1 LVRKELTIS
10 PPQLN
15 LNTIFFDA
23 GAYCAADRQTMTS
36 WKIPHSILRQVVWRY
51 GLAVASVGVALALA
65 LLLGRGFDVRG
76 ALFLTAVVLT
86 AWFGG
91 MVPGL
96 TALLLSLFSLGY
108 FFQPLVPY
116 VEWAGIRVPYRVLSL
131 TVFASLALIVCWLS
145 ASRRRAEEAL
155 RESQQRW
162 RSLTEALP
170 QLVWGARPDGWCD
183 YFSTQWTN
191 YTGVEES
198 ELLGWRW
205 MDALHPD
212 DREPTRQF
220 WTESVAGRR
229 PYDVE
234 YRIRRSDG
242 TYGWFKTRG
251 TPIRNSDGAIVK
263 WFGTCTDITD
273 RKRAEQVLKDQ
284 ELELRQARDLLETKV
299 MERTKELRRSEAYL
313 EEAQRLSR
321 TGSFGWNVL
330 GGDIYWSEET
340 FRIFEYGRETRPGLE
355 LVLERTHPEDRVR
368 VQQLVDRAS
377 QNTEDFDIQ
386 HRLLMPD
393 GSVKD
398 VHVVGHLLEA
408 GQSGKTE
415 LVGAITDITERK
427 RAETA
432 LRQTEA
438 YLEEAQRLSHTGSWA
453 WNIARRENVHWS
465 QEQYRL
471 FGLDPKS
478 DSSSFEKAFQ
488 RIHPEDQATFNEVV
502 ERAIRER
509 SDFEVDY
516 RTVLPDSSTKY
527 LHSVGHPVFSASGEL
542 VEFVGTGIDI
552 TERRQAEKER
562 ERLRQVQADLAH
574 ISRATTIGELTAS
587 LAHEI
592 NQPITAAA
600 TDAKTCLRWL
610 AHEQPDIAEAREA
623 AARMVNA
630 VTRAADIISRLRQL
644 FKKGAPQANLVD
656 VSEVI
661 QEMVVLLRNEAS
673 RHSVSILT
681 ELSEDLPRFM
691 TDRVQLQQVLMNLML
706 NGIEAM
712 QDTEAERRLT
722 IRSLMPEQGQL
733 LISVSDTGTGIPQ
746 EQADQIFKAFF
757 STKAQGT
764 GMGLS
769 ISRSIVESHGGR
781 LWATA
786 NSGRGATFSFTLPT
800 VATQE

>member
-1 LVRKELTIS
+1 MTGWKT
-10 PPQLN
+10 PP
-15 LNTIFFDA
+15 
-23 GAYCAADRQTMTS
+23 
-36 WKIPHSILRQVVWRY
+36 PILRRVVWRY
-51 GLAVASVGVALALA
+51 GLALGSVGVALAAA

-91 MVPGL
+91 IVPGV
-96 TALLLSLFSLGY
+96 TALLLSLLSLGY
-108 FFQPLVPY
+108 LFPPLVPY
-116 VEWAGIRVPYRVLSL
+116 VELAGIRVPYRALSL
-131 TVFASLALIVCWLS
+131 TAFASLALIVCWLS

-155 RESQQRW
+155 RQSEQRW

-170 QLVWGARPDGWCD
+170 QLVWGARPDGECD
-183 YFSTQWTN
+183 YFSAQWTN
-191 YTGVEES
+191 YTGVGES
-198 ELLGWRW
+198 DLLGWRW

-220 WTESVAGRR
+220 WMESVAGRQ
-229 PYDVE
+229 PYDVD

-251 TPIRNSDGAIVK
+251 TPVRDSDGTIVK

-273 RKRAEQVLKDQ
+273 RKRAEQTLKDQ
-284 ELELRQARDLLETKV
+284 EMELRQARDLLEIKV
-299 MERTKELRRSEAYL
+299 MERTKEQRRNEAYL
-313 EEAQRLSR
+313 AEAQKLSK
-321 TGSFGWNVL
+321 TGSFGWNVF
-330 GGDIYWSEET
+330 GGEINWSDET
-340 FRIFEYGRETRPGLE
+340 FRIFEYGRETKPGLE

-368 VQQLVDRAS
+368 LQQVIDRAS
-377 QNTEDFDIQ
+377 QNANEFDVE
-386 HRLLMPD
+386 HRLRMPN
-393 GSVKD
+393 GSVKH
-398 VHVVGHLLEA
+398 VHVVGHLLET
-408 GQSGKTE
+408 GQPGKTE

-453 WNIARRENVHWS
+453 WNVARRENIHWS

-478 DSSSFEKAFQ
+478 DSPSFEAAFQ
-488 RIHPEDQATFNEVV
+488 RIHPEDQATFNKVL
-502 ERAIRER
+502 ERAIREK
-509 SDFEVDY
+509 SDFEVEF
-516 RTVLPDSSTKY
+516 RIVLPDGSTRY
-527 LHSVGHPVFSASGEL
+527 IRSVGHPVFSASGEL
-542 VEFVGTGIDI
+542 VEFVGTGMDI

-574 ISRATTIGELTAS
+574 INRATTMGELTAS

-600 TDAKTCLRWL
+600 TDARTCLRWL
-610 AHEQPDIAEAREA
+610 AREQPDIGEARES

-630 VTRAADIISRLRQL
+630 VTRAADIVSRLRQL
-644 FKKGAPQANLVD
+644 FKKGAPQTDLVD
-656 VSEVI
+656 VTEVI
-661 QEMVVLLRNEAS
+661 QEMVVLLRSEAS

-681 ELSEDLPRFM
+681 ELSEDLPRVVA
-691 TDRVQLQQVLMNLML
+691 DRVQLQQVLMNLML

-712 QDTEAERRLT
+712 QDTKSEHQLT
-722 IRSLMPEQGQL
+722 IRALMAERGQL
-733 LISVSDTGTGIPQ
+733 LISVTDTGVGVSS
-746 EQADQIFKAFF
+746 EQADQIFNAFF

-781 LWATA
+781 LWAIS
-786 NSGRGATFSFTLPT
+786 NSGRGATFSFTLPS
-800 VATQE
+800 AEAQK

>member
-1 LVRKELTIS
+1 MTGWNIS
-10 PPQLN
+10 PP
-15 LNTIFFDA
+15 
-23 GAYCAADRQTMTS
+23 
-36 WKIPHSILRQVVWRY
+36 ILRHVVWRY
-51 GLAVASVGVALALA
+51 GLAVVSVGVALAVA
-65 LLLGRGFDVRG
+65 LLFGRGFDVRG
-76 ALFLTAVVLT
+76 ALFLTAVALT

-96 TALLLSLFSLGY
+96 AALLLSLLSLGY

-116 VEWAGIRVPYRVLSL
+116 VEIAGIRVPYRVLSL
-131 TVFASLALIVCWLS
+131 TFFASLALIVCWLS
-145 ASRRRAEEAL
+145 ASRRRTEEAL
-155 RESQQRW
+155 RESEQRW
-162 RSLTEALP
+162 RNLTEALP
-170 QLVWGARPDGWCD
+170 QLVWGARPDGGCD

-191 YTGVEES
+191 YTGVGES
-198 ELLGWRW
+198 DLLGWGW

-220 WTESVAGRR
+220 WTESAAGRH

-251 TPIRNSDGAIVK
+251 TPIRDADGSIVK

-273 RKRAEQVLKDQ
+273 RKRAEQTLKDQ
-284 ELELRQARDLLETKV
+284 ELELRQARDLLEIKV

-313 EEAQRLSR
+313 EEAQRLSK
-321 TGSFGWNVL
+321 TGSFGWNVF
-330 GGDIYWSEET
+330 GGEIYWSEET
-340 FRIFEYGRETRPGLE
+340 FRIFEYGREIKPGLE

-368 VQQLVDRAS
+368 VQQVIDRAS
-377 QNTEDFDIQ
+377 QNAKDFDLE

-393 GSVKD
+393 GSVKH
-398 VHVVGHLLEA
+398 VHVVGHLLKTD
-408 GQSGKTE
+408 QPGKNE

-427 RAETA
+427 RAEAA

-471 FGLDPKS
+471 FGLDPKG
-478 DSSSFEKAFQ
+478 DSSSFEKASQ
-488 RIHPEDQATFNEVV
+488 RIHLEDRGAFDKAV
-502 ERAIRER
+502 EQAIRER
-509 SDFEVDY
+509 SDFEVDF
-516 RTVLPDSSTKY
+516 RTVLPDGSTKY
-527 LHSVGHPVFSASGEL
+527 IRSVGHPVFSASGEL
-542 VEFVGTGIDI
+542 VEFVGTGMDI

-562 ERLRQVQADLAH
+562 ERLRQVEADLAH
-574 ISRATTIGELTAS
+574 ITRATTMGELTAS

-600 TDAKTCLRWL
+600 TDARTCLRWL
-610 AHEQPDIAEAREA
+610 AREQPDLGEAREA

-630 VTRAADIISRLRQL
+630 VTRAADIVSRLRQL
-644 FKKGAPQANLVD
+644 FKKGAPHTDLVD

-661 QEMVVLLRNEAS
+661 QEMVVVLRSEAS

-681 ELSEDLPRFM
+681 ELSEDLPRVVA
-691 TDRVQLQQVLMNLML
+691 DRVQLQQVLMNLML

-712 QDTEAERRLT
+712 QDAKTERQLT
-722 IRSLMPEQGQL
+722 IRSLVAEPGQL
-733 LISVSDTGTGIPQ
+733 LISVTDTGVGVPR
-746 EQADQIFKAFF
+746 EQADQIFNAFF

-781 LWATA
+781 LWATS
-786 NSGRGATFSFTLPT
+786 NSGRGATFNFTLPT
-800 VATQE
+800 AGAAGMTPVGSPAIPRC

>member
-1 LVRKELTIS
+1 
-10 PPQLN
+10 
-15 LNTIFFDA
+15 
-23 GAYCAADRQTMTS
+23 MTS
-36 WKIPHSILRQVVWRY
+36 WKIPPPILRQVVWRY
-51 GLAVASVGVALALA
+51 GLAVVSVGVALVVTLSF
-65 LLLGRGFDVRG
+65 GRGFDIRG
-76 ALFLTAVVLT
+76 ALFLTAVAVT

-91 MVPGL
+91 MAPGL
-96 TALLLSLFSLGY
+96 AALLLSLLSLGY

-116 VEWAGIRVPYRVLSL
+116 VEIGGIRVPYRVLSL
-131 TVFASLALIVCWLS
+131 TFFASLALIVCWLS

-155 RESQQRW
+155 RESEQRW

-170 QLVWGARPDGWCD
+170 QLVWGARPDGECD
-183 YFSTQWTN
+183 YFSAQWTN
-191 YTGVEES
+191 YTGVKEID
-198 ELLGWRW
+198 LLGWRW

-220 WTESVAGRR
+220 WTESVAGRH

-251 TPIRNSDGAIVK
+251 TPIRDADGSIVK

-273 RKRAEQVLKDQ
+273 RKRAEQALKDQ
-284 ELELRQARDLLETKV
+284 ELELRQARDLLESKV
-299 MERTKELRRSEAYL
+299 MERTEQLGRSEAYL
-313 EEAQRLSR
+313 AEAQKLSK
-321 TGSFGWNVL
+321 TGSFGWNVSS
-330 GGDIYWSEET
+330 GAIYWSEET
-340 FRIFEYGRETRPGLE
+340 FRIFEYGRETKPGLD
-355 LVLERTHPEDRVR
+355 LVLQRAHPEDRVR
-368 VQQLVDRAS
+368 VQQAIDRAL
-377 QNTEDFDIQ
+377 QDAKDFDLE

-393 GSVKD
+393 GSVKH
-398 VHVVGHLLEA
+398 VHSVGHLL
-408 GQSGKTE
+408 GTDQPGKTE

-432 LRQTEA
+432 LRHTEA

-453 WNIARRENVHWS
+453 WNVARRENIHWS

-471 FGLDPKS
+471 FGLDPNS
-478 DSSSFEKAFQ
+478 DSLAFETAYR
-488 RIHPEDQATFNEVV
+488 RIHPEDQATFNEVL

-509 SDFEVDY
+509 SDFEVDF
-516 RTVLPDSSTKY
+516 RIVLPDGSTKY
-527 LHSVGHPVFSASGEL
+527 IRSVGHPVFNASGEP
-542 VEFVGTGIDI
+542 VEFVGTGIDL

-574 ISRATTIGELTAS
+574 ISRATTMGELTAS

-592 NQPITAAA
+592 NQPIAAAA
-600 TDAKTCLRWL
+600 TDARTCLRWL
-610 AHEQPDIAEAREA
+610 AREQPDIGEARES

-644 FKKGAPQANLVD
+644 FKKGAPQTSLVD

-661 QEMVVLLRNEAS
+661 QEMVVLLRSEAS

-681 ELSEDLPRFM
+681 ELSAGLPRVVA
-691 TDRVQLQQVLMNLML
+691 DRVQLQQVLMNLML

-712 QDTEAERRLT
+712 QDTETEGQLT
-722 IRSLMPEQGQL
+722 IKSLMAEGGQL
-733 LISVSDTGTGIPQ
+733 LISVSDTGVGLPP
-746 EQADQIFKAFF
+746 EQADQIFNAFF

-781 LWATA
+781 MWATA
-786 NSGRGATFSFTLPT
+786 NSRRGATLNFTLPT
-800 VATQE
+800 AAAQQ

>member
-1 LVRKELTIS
+1 
-10 PPQLN
+10 
-15 LNTIFFDA
+15 
-23 GAYCAADRQTMTS
+23 MTDL
-36 WKIPHSILRQVVWRY
+36 KIPPPILRQVVWRY
-51 GLAVASVGVALALA
+51 GLAVGSVGVALAVA

-76 ALFLTAVVLT
+76 ALFLTAVALT

-96 TALLLSLFSLGY
+96 TASLLSLLSLGY
-108 FFQPLVPY
+108 FFPPLVPY
-116 VEWAGIRVPYRVLSL
+116 VELAGIRMPYRVLSL
-131 TVFASLALIVCWLS
+131 AFFASLALIVCWLS

-155 RESQQRW
+155 RESEQRW

-198 ELLGWRW
+198 DLLGWDW

-220 WTESVAGRR
+220 WTESVAGRQ

-242 TYGWFKTRG
+242 SYGWFKTRG
-251 TPIRNSDGAIVK
+251 TPIRDSDGTIVK

-273 RKRAEQVLKDQ
+273 RKRAEQTLEDQ
-284 ELELRQARDLLETKV
+284 ELELRQARDLLEIKV
-299 MERTKELRRSEAYL
+299 MERTKELRRNEAYL
-313 EEAQRLSR
+313 AEAQKLSK
-321 TGSFGWNVL
+321 TGSFGWNVSA
-330 GGDIYWSEET
+330 GEIYWTEEA
-340 FRIFEYGRETRPGLE
+340 FRIFEYGRETTPGIE
-355 LVLERTHPEDRVR
+355 LILERTHPEDRVR
-368 VQQLVDRAS
+368 VQQAIERVS
-377 QNTEDFDIQ
+377 QSTKDFDVE

-393 GSVKD
+393 GSVKH
-398 VHVVGHLLEA
+398 VQVVGHLLET
-408 GQSGKTE
+408 GQAGKTE

-427 RAETA
+427 RAEAA

-453 WNIARRENVHWS
+453 WNVARRENIHWS

-471 FGLDPKS
+471 FGFDPKS
-478 DSSSFEKAFQ
+478 DSLSFEAAYQ
-488 RIHPEDQATFNEVV
+488 RIHPEDQATFNKVLEQ
-502 ERAIRER
+502 AIRER
-509 SDFEVDY
+509 SDFEVDF
-516 RTVLPDSSTKY
+516 RIVLPDGSTKY
-527 LHSVGHPVFSASGEL
+527 SRSVGHPVFSASGEV
-542 VEFVGTGIDI
+542 VELVGTGIDM

-574 ISRATTIGELTAS
+574 ISRATTVGELTAS

-600 TDAKTCLRWL
+600 TDARTCLRWL
-610 AHEQPDIAEAREA
+610 AREQPDIGEARESA
-623 AARMVNA
+623 TRMVNA

-644 FKKGAPQANLVD
+644 FKKGAPQTNLVD

-661 QEMVVLLRNEAS
+661 QEMVVLLRSEAS

-681 ELSEDLPRFM
+681 QLAEGLPRVVA
-691 TDRVQLQQVLMNLML
+691 DWVQLQQVLMNLML

-712 QDTEAERRLT
+712 QDAKTERQLT
-722 IRSLMPEQGQL
+722 IRSLMAERGQL
-733 LISVSDTGTGIPQ
+733 LISVTDTGAGVPG
-746 EQADQIFKAFF
+746 EQAAQIFNAFF
-757 STKAQGT
+757 TTKAQGT

-781 LWATA
+781 LWATS
-786 NSGRGATFSFTLPT
+786 NPGRGATFSFTLPT
-800 VATQE
+800 AGAPQ

>member
-1 LVRKELTIS
+1 MTNWRI
-10 PPQLN
+10 PP
-15 LNTIFFDA
+15 
-23 GAYCAADRQTMTS
+23 
-36 WKIPHSILRQVVWRY
+36 PILRQVVSRY
-51 GLAVASVGVALALA
+51 GLAVVSVGVALVVTLSF
-65 LLLGRGFDVRG
+65 GRGFDIRG
-76 ALFLTAVVLT
+76 ALFLTAVAVT

-91 MVPGL
+91 ITPGL
-96 TALLLSLFSLGY
+96 AALLLSLLSLGY

-116 VEWAGIRVPYRVLSL
+116 VEIGGIRLPYRVLSL
-131 TVFASLALIVCWLS
+131 TFFASLALIVCWLS

-155 RESQQRW
+155 RESEQRW

-170 QLVWGARPDGWCD
+170 QLVWGARPDGECD
-183 YFSTQWTN
+183 YFSAQWTN
-191 YTGVEES
+191 YTGVKES

-205 MDALHPD
+205 METLHPD

-220 WTESVAGRR
+220 WMESVAGRQR
-229 PYDVE
+229 YDVE

-251 TPIRNSDGAIVK
+251 TPIRDTDGSIVK

-273 RKRAEQVLKDQ
+273 RKRAEQALKDQ
-284 ELELRQARDLLETKV
+284 ELELRQARDLLEIKV

-313 EEAQRLSR
+313 EEAQRLSK
-321 TGSFGWNVL
+321 TGSFGWNVF

-340 FRIFEYGRETRPGLE
+340 FRIFEYGRETKPGLD

-368 VQQLVDRAS
+368 VQQVIDRAS
-377 QNTEDFDIQ
+377 QNAKDFDLE
-386 HRLLMPD
+386 HRLLMAD
-393 GSVKD
+393 GSVKH
-398 VHVVGHLLEA
+398 VHVVGHLQET
-408 GQSGKTE
+408 GQPGKTE
-415 LVGAITDITERK
+415 FVGAITDITERK
-427 RAETA
+427 RVETA

-438 YLEEAQRLSHTGSWA
+438 YLEEGQRLSHTGSWA
-453 WNIARRENVHWS
+453 WNVARRENIHWS

-478 DSSSFEKAFQ
+478 DSLSFETAYQ
-488 RIHPEDQATFNEVV
+488 RIHPEDHSTFNRVL

-509 SDFEVDY
+509 SDFEVDF
-516 RTVLPDSSTKY
+516 RIVLPDGSTKY
-527 LHSVGHPVFSASGEL
+527 SRSVGHPVFSASGEL
-542 VEFVGTGIDI
+542 VEFVGTGIDM
-552 TERRQAEKER
+552 TERRQAERER

-574 ISRATTIGELTAS
+574 ISRATTMGELTAS

-600 TDAKTCLRWL
+600 TDARTCLRWL
-610 AHEQPDIAEAREA
+610 AREQPDLEEARES

-630 VTRAADIISRLRQL
+630 VTRAADIITRLRQL
-644 FKKGAPQANLVD
+644 FKKGAPQTNLVD

-661 QEMVVLLRNEAS
+661 QEMVVLLRSEAS

-681 ELSEDLPRFM
+681 ELSDDLPRVAA
-691 TDRVQLQQVLMNLML
+691 DRVQLQQVLMNLML

-712 QDTEAERRLT
+712 QDMKAEGQLT
-722 IRSLMPEQGQL
+722 IKSLMAEGGQL
-733 LISVSDTGTGIPQ
+733 LISVSDTGVGLPR
-746 EQADQIFKAFF
+746 EQADQIFNAFF

-781 LWATA
+781 MWATS
-786 NSGRGATFSFTLPT
+786 NPGRGATFNFTLPT
-800 VATQE
+800 AAAQQ

>member
-1 LVRKELTIS
+1 
-10 PPQLN
+10 
-15 LNTIFFDA
+15 
-23 GAYCAADRQTMTS
+23 
-36 WKIPHSILRQVVWRY
+36 
-51 GLAVASVGVALALA
+51 LAVVSVGAALVVTLSF
-65 LLLGRGFDVRG
+65 GRGFDVRG
-76 ALFLTAVVLT
+76 ALFLTAVAVT

-91 MVPGL
+91 MAPGL
-96 TALLLSLFSLGY
+96 AALLLSLLSLGY

-116 VEWAGIRVPYRVLSL
+116 VEIGGIRVPYRVLSL
-131 TVFASLALIVCWLS
+131 TFFASLALIVCWLS

-155 RESQQRW
+155 RESEQRW

-170 QLVWGARPDGWCD
+170 QLVWGARPDGECD
-183 YFSTQWTN
+183 YFSAQWTN
-191 YTGVEES
+191 YTGVKEIG
-198 ELLGWRW
+198 LLGWRW

-212 DREPTRQF
+212 DREPTRRF
-220 WTESVAGRR
+220 WTESVAGRH

-251 TPIRNSDGAIVK
+251 TPIRDADGSIVK

-273 RKRAEQVLKDQ
+273 RKRAEQALKDQ
-284 ELELRQARDLLETKV
+284 ELELRQARDLLESKV
-299 MERTKELRRSEAYL
+299 MERTEQLGRSEAYL
-313 EEAQRLSR
+313 AEAQKLSK
-321 TGSFGWNVL
+321 TGSFGWNVSS
-330 GGDIYWSEET
+330 GAIYWSEET
-340 FRIFEYGRETRPGLE
+340 FRIFEYGRETKPGLD
-355 LVLERTHPEDRVR
+355 LVLQRAHPEDRVR
-368 VQQLVDRAS
+368 VQQAIDRAL
-377 QNTEDFDIQ
+377 QNAKDFDLE

-393 GSVKD
+393 GSVKH
-398 VHVVGHLLEA
+398 VHSVGHLLA
-408 GQSGKTE
+408 TDQPGKTE

-453 WNIARRENVHWS
+453 WNVARRENIHWS

-471 FGLDPKS
+471 FGLDPIS
-478 DSSSFEKAFQ
+478 DSLSFETAYR
-488 RIHPEDQATFNEVV
+488 RIHPEDQATFNEVL

-509 SDFEVDY
+509 SDFEVDF
-516 RTVLPDSSTKY
+516 RIVLPDGSTRY
-527 LHSVGHPVFSASGEL
+527 SRSVGHPVFSPSGEV
-542 VEFVGTGIDI
+542 VEFVGTGIDL

-574 ISRATTIGELTAS
+574 ISRATTMGELTAS

-600 TDAKTCLRWL
+600 TDARTCLRWL
-610 AHEQPDIAEAREA
+610 AREQPDLGEARES

-644 FKKGAPQANLVD
+644 FKKGAPQTSLVD

-661 QEMVVLLRNEAS
+661 QEMVVLLRSEAS

-681 ELSEDLPRFM
+681 ELSAGLPRVVA
-691 TDRVQLQQVLMNLML
+691 DRVQLQQVLMNLML

-712 QDTEAERRLT
+712 QDTKTEGQLT
-722 IRSLMPEQGQL
+722 IKSLMAEGGQL
-733 LISVSDTGTGIPQ
+733 LISVSDTGVGLPP
-746 EQADQIFKAFF
+746 EQADQIFNAFF

-781 LWATA
+781 MWATS
-786 NSGRGATFSFTLPT
+786 NSGRGANFNFTLP
-800 VATQE
+800 AAAAQQ